1 MLEARIDEVEA
12 WYGARGLSPVF
23 KLTAAADPPELEA
36 SLAARGYA
44 TDGESLGMT
53 VALDETLARAP
64 APPFSDTVTELFAG
78 RLDDH
83 WFDASCRL
91 SGIADERRGDYLAI
105 LERCLATQKAVLFG
119 RTERAGEIV
128 SIAMGSVVEDAVSLV
143 AVATAASSRGHR
155 LAESVLRTILFA
167 AREHDAEFALLNVE
181 ASNQPARR
189 LYERMGFEERYRY
202 WYRERSAGAVSH
214 GSPRSG
220 SSHRR

>member
-53 VALDETLARAP
+53 VALEEALERAP
-64 APPFSDTVTELFAG
+64 ARPIPGTVTELFAG
-78 RLDDH
+78 RIDDR
-83 WFDASCRL
+83 WFEASCRL
-91 SGIADERRGDYLAI
+91 SGIADARRADYRAI
-105 LERCLATQKAVLFG
+105 LDRCLETQPAVLFG
-119 RTERAGEIV
+119 WTERAGEVV
-128 SIAMGSVVEDAVSLV
+128 SIAMGSVVEETVSLV
-143 AVATAASSRGHR
+143 AVATEPASRGLR

-167 AREHDAEFALLNVE
+167 AREHDARFALLNVE
-181 ASNQPARR
+181 APNRPARR

-214 GSPRSG
+214 GTE
-220 SSHRR
+220 RR